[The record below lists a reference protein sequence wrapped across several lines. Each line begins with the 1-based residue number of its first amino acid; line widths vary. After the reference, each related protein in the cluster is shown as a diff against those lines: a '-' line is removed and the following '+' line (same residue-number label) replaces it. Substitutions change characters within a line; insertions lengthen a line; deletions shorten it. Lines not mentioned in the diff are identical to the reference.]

1 MIRIHCSYIKNKLVP
16 VTTARQFYAYLIYG
30 STLRKT
36 ASQRTSI
43 RMIGT
48 CINMGKRDTLQ
59 VFKKKMNR
67 RNENRKK
74 EKERNIDGWRDKDRR
89 RDRQRTDRQ
98 GKTTLCFTPSNNE
111 IFKINRT

>member
-1 MIRIHCSYIKNKLVP
+1 MIRIHCSYIKNKLP

-48 CINMGKRDTLQ
+48 CIKRKGTHYR
-59 VFKKKMNR
+59 FYKKKMNR
-67 RNENRKK
+67 KNEKS
-74 EKERNIDGWRDKDRR
+74 KERKRQKEIQMDGEIKIQTERQAE
-89 RDRQRTDRQ
+89 DRQTD
-98 GKTTLCFTPSNNE
+98 KVKLHCV
-111 IFKINRT
+111 